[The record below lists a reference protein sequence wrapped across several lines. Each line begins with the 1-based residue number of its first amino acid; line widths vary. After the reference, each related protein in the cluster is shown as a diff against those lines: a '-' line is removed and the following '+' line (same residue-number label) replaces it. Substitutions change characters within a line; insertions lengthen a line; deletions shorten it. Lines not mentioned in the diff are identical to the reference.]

1 MAFLAFP
8 LNRSACRIAAQVFL
22 GATLAAKGLA
32 ATPAADAPAAD
43 APAADGAA
51 EPVAAPVAADELAAL
66 IRQLDNDRF
75 AVREAAQ
82 QRLQGLGAA
91 ALADVGR
98 EASAG
103 SLESSTRAVSIL
115 LQWSLSDD
123 SALSLG
129 ALEQLAALTNRPA
142 ESAMAANRLADVRE
156 RAAMEQIV
164 ELGGRVE
171 YDRQVPVFTGTNL
184 SLQVIIGP
192 KWTGGVDGL
201 RYVADVRRATTLSF
215 YSSAVSG
222 DEAAPE
228 LTALSQVQRVE
239 FYGTKLSPDA
249 EERLRKSLPHAMVDV
264 RGGARLG
271 IAAGQPAPG
280 GAQVGTVDPG
290 TAAEKA
296 GLMPGDIITEIEGV
310 AVADFE
316 SLTREIAKCSA
327 GDSIMLKV
335 LRQTPVGQLPTAPIE
350 MQVTFARWGDE
361 DVVNPNMP
369 NPLSGSPVVS
379 PFGGARVIIN
389 RR

>member
-1 MAFLAFP
+1 VRGADTVAAP
-8 LNRSACRIAAQVFL
+8 SATADSVPAVV
-22 GATLAAKGLA
+22 GPTA
-32 ATPAADAPAAD
+32 ATPTVD
-43 APAADGAA
+43 
-51 EPVAAPVAADELAAL
+51 ADELARL
-66 IRQLDNDRF
+66 IQKLDTDRF

-82 QRLQGLGAA
+82 QRLLSLGPA

-98 EASAG
+98 EASLG

-142 ESAMAANRLADVRE
+142 ESAMAADRLAEVRE
-156 RAAMEQIV
+156 RAAMEHIV

-171 YDRQVPVFTGTNL
+171 YDRQVPVFTGTTL

-215 YSSAVSG
+215 YSSALAG
-222 DEAAPE
+222 DAAAPE
-228 LTALSQVQRVE
+228 LTGLGQVQRVE
-239 FYGTKLSPDA
+239 FYGTEISKDA
-249 EERLRKSLPHAMVDV
+249 EEGLKKALPHAVVDV
-264 RGGARLG
+264 RGPARLG
-271 IAAGQPAPG
+271 IAAGQPAAG

-296 GLMPGDIITEIEGV
+296 GLLPGDVISEIDGV
-310 AVADFE
+310 GVTDFE
-316 SLTREIAKCSA
+316 TLTREIAKCEA
-327 GDSIMLKV
+327 GDSITLKV
-335 LRQTPVGQLPTAPIE
+335 MRQTPVGQLPSAPIE
-350 MQVTFARWGDE
+350 ITVTFARWGDE
-361 DVVNPNMP
+361 QVVNPSMPSPLVGPPIGMP
-369 NPLSGSPVVS
+369 N
-379 PFGGARVIIN
+379 RIIIN